1 MATYDLEE
9 QETLDAL
16 KAWWKD
22 NGRTVIMALAAFLI
36 AVAAVQ
42 GWRYHK
48 RTQALEAAT
57 LYGQLLEGV
66 QAKDVKKVQDLAA
79 TIFKDHAASG
89 YAAMA
94 ALTAAKANVE
104 AGSLAAAKGNLT
116 WAAEHALGEAT
127 RDIARLRLASVLLDE
142 KRYEEALQQLDA
154 KHTDATTALFAE
166 LKGDVLTAQGKDAEA
181 RAAYRAAADKLPLGS
196 ESRNVV
202 QLKLDALGEAK

>member
-1 MATYDLEE
+1 
-9 QETLDAL
+9 
-16 KAWWKD
+16 
-22 NGRTVIMALAAFLI
+22 
-36 AVAAVQ
+36 
-42 GWRYHK
+42 
-48 RTQALEAAT
+48 
-57 LYGQLLEGV
+57 
-66 QAKDVKKVQDLAA
+66 
-79 TIFKDHAASG
+79 
-89 YAAMA
+89 MA

-116 WAAEHALGEAT
+116 WAAEHALDEAT

-166 LKGDVLTAQGKDAEA
+166 LKGDVLTAQGKEAEA